1 MPVPDS
7 PLGIQRPKV
16 DTAALERN
24 YDFTYTEN
32 PFGFQVIRA
41 SDQVVLFDTRHL
53 PLVFED
59 QYLEISTSISE
70 NANIYGFGETP
81 LTHFKRQKGVRR
93 LALRGFLNDLVTD
106 NAHAEYNNSFRT

>member
-7 PLGIQRPKV
+7 PQGLQRPKL
-16 DTAALERN
+16 DTAASALERN
-24 YDFTYTEN
+24 YDFTYTDN

-41 SDQVVLFDTRHL
+41 SDQAVLFDTRHL

-70 NANIYGFGETP
+70 DTNIYGFGETP
-81 LTHFKRQKGVRR
+81 LKHLKRQKGVGCCGG
-93 LALRGFLNDLVTD
+93 GF
-106 NAHAEYNNSFRT
+106 

>member
-1 MPVPDS
+1 MK
-7 PLGIQRPKV
+7 RPKL
-16 DTAALERN
+16 DTAAAAASDRN

-41 SDQVVLFDTRHL
+41 SDQAILFDTRHF

-70 NANIYGFGETP
+70 DTHIYGFGETP
-81 LTHFKRQKGVRR
+81 LKHLKRQKGVSR
-93 LALRGFLNDLVTD
+93 LRLWGWLLMM
-106 NAHAEYNNSFRT
+106 S